1 MAVGVAVFIVGILII
16 VVWLLVEMKRMRH
29 KLFAIVLII
38 LILLF
43 YVSAYYVFKD
53 REVDLKSY
61 SGIKEASGIYFT
73 YLGGVFGNMKSI
85 TTNAI
90 KMNWGGS
97 NSSLDPNLRD

>member
-1 MAVGVAVFIVGILII
+1 MAWNIALII
-16 VVWLLVEMKRMRH
+16 TAVVIIAIWVLIEMKRMRH
-29 KLFAIVLII
+29 KFFAVFLIV

>member
-1 MAVGVAVFIVGILII
+1 MRLLKGAVARPRLCRSFL
-16 VVWLLVEMKRMRH
+16 
-29 KLFAIVLII
+29 IVLI
-38 LILLF
+38 LFF